1 MKLPLASWLESLK
14 KQRTKTSDRRDVA
27 VVGGMIPAVAAGAKS
42 KAKRLLTRLTSASVT
57 TEEDWLKD
65 GFHPGEPDLEDFLS
79 ESPPRWLRDAHYA
92 VVLLIFAMVI
102 TASLVKVDIVVVG
115 IGRLASDDPPI
126 VVQPMQ
132 LSMIRDIKV
141 KAGDVVKKG
150 DVLATLD
157 PTFTQADKASLSTA
171 QAAMKAELARVEAE
185 VNGTP
190 LLLDDS
196 TPENRL
202 QKDLYN
208 KRQSEYQVK
217 IAEFDQQIT
226 RYNTELRSIESN
238 RESLQQQLGVA
249 KEAEVMRETL
259 FKNKTGSKIQLLDA
273 QTTRLRTERD
283 LQSSVNE
290 LDEVRHKLKTTQSER
305 QTFLDVWHRELL
317 QSLAKL
323 RTELSSTSE
332 SLAKAER
339 LNELVVLRAP
349 EDCVVLEVAK
359 RSVGSVLQ
367 SAEPF
372 ATLVPVNAKLVADI
386 TINSADV
393 GYAKEG
399 DDVVIKVDSFP
410 YQRHGLL
417 YGKVRSIGK
426 DSFSTAGSS
435 APLNPNKS
443 MPRGGAGVFH
453 HSIIELTKTDLQDMP
468 DGTRLIPGMSLTAEI
483 KVGSRTVI
491 SYFLYPITRGLN
503 ESIREP

>member
-1 MKLPLASWLESLK
+1 MKRAIIQWMKWMRSS
-14 KQRTKTSDRRDVA
+14 RNITSPRRDVA
-27 VVGGMIPAVAAGAKS
+27 LAGSVVPAVAAGVKS
-42 KAKRLLTRLTSASVT
+42 KAKRALVRLTSEKVT

-65 GFHPGEPDLEDFLS
+65 GFQPGEPDMEDFLS

-92 VVLLIFAMVI
+92 VIFLIFALVI
-102 TASLVKVDIVVVG
+102 TASIVKVDIVVVG

-132 LSMIRDIKV
+132 LSMIREIMV
-141 KAGDVVKKG
+141 KTGDMVKKG

-157 PTFTQADKASLSTA
+157 PTFTQADRASLSTA
-171 QAAMKAELARVEAE
+171 HAAMKAELARVEAE
-185 VNGTP
+185 VNNKP
-190 LLLDDS
+190 LLLDDT

-202 QKDLYN
+202 QMELYR
-208 KRQSEYQVK
+208 KRQSEYQLRV
-217 IAEFDQQIT
+217 AEFDQQIT
-226 RYNTELRSIESN
+226 RYTTEISSIELN
-238 RESLQQQLGVA
+238 RNSLKQQLQVA
-249 KEAEVMRETL
+249 KEAETMRETL

-273 QTTRLRTERD
+273 QTNRMRTERD
-283 LQSSVNE
+283 LQSSINE
-290 LDEVRHKLKTTQSER
+290 LDGVRHKLKTVQSER
-305 QTFLDVWHRELL
+305 QTFMDVWQRELL
-317 QSLAKL
+317 QVLAKL

-399 DDVVIKVDSFP
+399 DEVVIKVDSFP

-417 YGKVRSIGK
+417 YGTVRSIGK
-426 DSFSTAGSS
+426 DSFSNAGGN
-435 APLNPNKS
+435 APLNPAKS
-443 MPRGGAGVFH
+443 TRSSAGVFH
-453 HSIIELTKTDLQDMP
+453 HSIIALTKTDLQDMP
-468 DGTRLIPGMSLTAEI
+468 EGTRLIPGMSLTAEI